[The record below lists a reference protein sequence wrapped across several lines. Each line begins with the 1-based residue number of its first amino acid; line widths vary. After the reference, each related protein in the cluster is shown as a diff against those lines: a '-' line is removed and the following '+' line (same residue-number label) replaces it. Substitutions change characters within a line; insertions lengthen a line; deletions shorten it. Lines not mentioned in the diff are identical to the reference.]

1 MSLLCVGA
9 KTFVCS
15 LESFVSSRY
24 AHPEYGVKAVTETV
38 SITKAPKVQYY
49 TTDTKSPHAPTY
61 YTNKNPYVASPPT
74 YYMPAVPSAQLQF
87 AQKYDEFSSVYNSPQ
102 YRAPQPANYQ
112 IQRVKPT
119 RPDESEPFYMKIAK
133 RMHDG
138 VQSGFDIFI
147 RPIMEAGKTLTHNL
161 GLRSNAN
168 LFGIGKSMDGRADT
182 PAGAD
187 QVLSR
192 NFNDAIDVLSDGSE
206 SKVRRKRGRGI
217 TLLRRRRALD
227 GDNFEAG
234 DLGNQLTDTE
244 SSASQRMKQLIQN
257 TDWSNTGCAKR
268 VFCEVMVQQSPD
280 EIAIMEKKMLNIIP
294 S

>member
-1 MSLLCVGA
+1 M
-9 KTFVCS
+9 
-15 LESFVSSRY
+15 
-24 AHPEYGVKAVTETV
+24 
-38 SITKAPKVQYY
+38 QYY
-49 TTDTKSPHAPTY
+49 TTDTKSPHTPTY
-61 YTNKNPYVASPPT
+61 YTNKNPYVASQPS
-74 YYMPAVPSAQLQF
+74 YYMPAVPSPQLQI

-102 YRAPQPANYQ
+102 YRPQQPVNYQ
-112 IQRVKPT
+112 VHRVKPT

-161 GLRSNAN
+161 GLRSNTN
-168 LFGIGKSMDGRADT
+168 LFGMAKSMDSRADT
-182 PAGAD
+182 TSGAD

-192 NFNDAIDVLSDGSE
+192 NFNDAIDTLTDGSE
-206 SKVRRKRGRGI
+206 NKVRRKRGRGI
-217 TLLRRRRALD
+217 TLVRQRRALD
-227 GDNFEAG
+227 ADNFESAVN
-234 DLGNQLTDTE
+234 GNLLTDVE
-244 SSASQRMKQLIQN
+244 SSGAQRMKELIQN